1 VISAAARARTGIGVP
16 RAPGRPRNR
25 VRTRTMPRTR
35 TATRVLAGGLETL
48 QQAATVAGAP
58 FALVM
63 IGLCFS
69 FHKALRTEEIPG
81 AEPRATVTIPEPA
94 AAQLRPEV
102 AGGS

>member
-48 QQAATVAGAP
+48 QQAAIVAGAP

>member
-1 VISAAARARTGIGVP
+1 
-16 RAPGRPRNR
+16 
-25 VRTRTMPRTR
+25 MPRTR

-48 QQAATVAGAP
+48 QQAAIVAGAP

-69 FHKALRTEEIPG
+69 FYKALRTEEIP
-81 AEPRATVTIPEPA
+81 APEPRATVTIPEPA
-94 AAQLRPEV
+94 AAQPRPEV